1 MGKPSFGFDE
11 LQRYLS
17 GELDDWQIE
26 ILEQELSS
34 NWELKEELDWLKTIR
49 QQIELSKKELEGGEF
64 HAKHVAFIQ
73 EYAKNPENLLKAFDM
88 EVDRL
93 SNEIDSAER
102 DNRSRLRAHAKR
114 STSELTDILRKVS
127 DQLFAVEEQPSYLRE
142 RSRDVVDQL
151 RNLRERLITMIRD
164 ADNLIPGAGGIK
176 MMSVSK
182 ETFKDSL
189 MPNMRTSMDAM
200 MSYSM
205 KDPTF
210 TGDLNKF
217 LERWIEV
224 AKFEEMG
231 AARMRSKAYDMFISA
246 IQNQDVKALELLSDM
261 YNSALATLWLAEN
274 ESNKEKANEMFA
286 KGFRQHL
293 AMMRKMGY

>member
-34 NWELKEELDWLKTIR
+34 NWQLKEELDWLKTIR
-49 QQIELSKKELEGGEF
+49 QQVELSKKELEGGEF

-73 EYAKNPENLLKAFDM
+73 EYAQNPENLLKAFDM

-102 DNRSRLRAHAKR
+102 NNRSRLRAHAKR

-142 RSRDVVDQL
+142 RSRDVVNQL
-151 RNLRERLITMIRD
+151 RDLRERLITMIRNSD
-164 ADNLIPGAGGIK
+164 DLMPGAGRMR

-182 ETFKDSL
+182 EAFEDSL
-189 MPNMRTSMDAM
+189 I
-200 MSYSM
+200 SYSM
-205 KDPTF
+205 EDPAF
-210 TGDLNKF
+210 TGDLSEF

-224 AKFEEMG
+224 HKFESWASEE
-231 AARMRSKAYDMFISA
+231 MRSKSYGMFISA
-246 IQNQDVKALELLSDM
+246 IENQDVKALELLSEM
-261 YNSALATLWLAEN
+261 GISALATLWLAEH
-274 ESNKEKANEMFA
+274 EENKEKANELFA

-293 AMMRKMGY
+293 AMKREIGY

>member
-34 NWELKEELDWLKTIR
+34 NWQLKEELDWLKTIR
-49 QQIELSKKELEGGEF
+49 QQVELSKKELEGGEF

-73 EYAKNPENLLKAFDM
+73 EYAQNPENLLKAFDM

-102 DNRSRLRAHAKR
+102 NNRSRLRAHAKR

-142 RSRDVVDQL
+142 RSRGVVNQL
-151 RNLRERLITMIRD
+151 RDLRERLIKMIRD
-164 ADNLIPGAGGIK
+164 SDDLMPGAGRMK

-182 ETFKDSL
+182 EAFEDSL
-189 MPNMRTSMDAM
+189 I
-200 MSYSM
+200 SYSM
-205 KDPTF
+205 EDQAF
-210 TGDLNKF
+210 TGDLDEF

-231 AARMRSKAYDMFISA
+231 AARMNDIH
-246 IQNQDVKALELLSDM
+246 Q
-261 YNSALATLWLAEN
+261 
-274 ESNKEKANEMFA
+274 SNIGNDGWKY
-286 KGFRQHL
+286 R
-293 AMMRKMGY
+293 MGDQF

>member
-26 ILEQELSS
+26 LLEQELSS

-142 RSRDVVDQL
+142 RSRGVVNQL
-151 RNLRERLITMIRD
+151 RDLRERLITMIRD
-164 ADNLIPGAGGIK
+164 ADDLMPGAGRMK

-182 ETFKDSL
+182 EAFEDSL
-189 MPNMRTSMDAM
+189 I
-200 MSYSM
+200 SYSM
-205 KDPTF
+205 EDPTF
-210 TGDLNKF
+210 AGDLNEF

-224 AKFEEMG
+224 AKFESM
-231 AARMRSKAYDMFISA
+231 ASARMRSKAYDMFISA
-246 IQNQDVKALELLSDM
+246 IQNKDVKALELLSEM
-261 YNSALATLWLAEN
+261 HNSALATLWLAEH
-274 ESNKEKANEMFA
+274 EPNKEKANELFA
-286 KGFRQHL
+286 KGFRQHMD
-293 AMMRKMGY
+293 MMRKMGY